1 MEEAVVDADIMHIAT
16 IEGKIGRTEILLPL
30 PAVECLS
37 ILVVIADHGEEA
49 HLGRAQCLAYLTL
62 QLGIIA
68 TVILYVVAHAES
80 IDRSTGRK
88 TLDGLLDV
96 CHRLCGE
103 SFYIALLDGIII
115 RRSIVGAV
123 GIGNLR
129 VADDY
134 HLITRLLTARQSLQG
149 KVINL
154 FLVGNSLVKT
164 SRAVGSRMGRNLE
177 LGRHGKIDEASQA
190 VSLHLISSSG
200 IGLHT
205 FEAIAHDNAS
215 HTVSLGIF

>member
-1 MEEAVVDADIMHIAT
+1 VEEAVVDADIMHIAT

-37 ILVVIADHGEEA
+37 ILVVITDYGEEA

-62 QLGIIA
+62 QLGIIT

-80 IDRSTGRK
+80 IDRSAGRK

-134 HLITRLLTARQSLQG
+134 HLITRLLAARQSPQG

-154 FLVGNSLVKT
+154 FLVGNSLIKT
-164 SRAVGSRMGRNLE
+164 SCPASSYIF
-177 LGRHGKIDEASQA
+177 LGNR
-190 VSLHLISSSG
+190 
-200 IGLHT
+200 
-205 FEAIAHDNAS
+205 
-215 HTVSLGIF
+215 